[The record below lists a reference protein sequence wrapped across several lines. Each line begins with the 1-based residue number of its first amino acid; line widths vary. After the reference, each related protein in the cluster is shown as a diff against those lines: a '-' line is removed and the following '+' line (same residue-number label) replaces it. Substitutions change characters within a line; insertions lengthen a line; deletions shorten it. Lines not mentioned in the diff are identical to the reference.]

1 MFEIQRIVG
10 PVLKGSERL
19 FLESSGKSPKQENRN
34 GRTVFDLEE
43 GTKVSF
49 GAYFNALFPKYAEET
64 YGVGTYRFECE
75 AIGNGFL
82 SLEASEARGEK
93 SNLYRQEL
101 RQGKNPISFEF
112 KVKKGG
118 SGFIYPV
125 LEAKRGGLKF
135 SSGRFLTL
143 NNKERNGRLAVC
155 ICTFKR
161 EEYLI
166 GSLKAWAQ
174 DSEIVKRA
182 IFYISDN
189 GQTLKPSD
197 LPPGCEVRLFPN
209 PNLGG
214 SGGFA
219 RAFIEAKDEGKCDYY
234 LFCDDDAIVHPES
247 IYRTLAFFD
256 SKKDPDAYL
265 LSGAML
271 DFRRPLE
278 AVEMGAKFLIE
289 DSRVNSFYA
298 GANLSRPDDLDSFSK
313 GEPGKSANYSAFF
326 FTGFAERKGTDSD
339 LYPPYFLRGDDI
351 TFGLSRSRNGVE
363 VLTYP
368 GLAVW
373 HEPFYSKTNSWVEYY
388 NYRNYGI
395 VHFLFHEGGPWRLAW
410 VYFVRFYIFLYTFQ
424 YENLRAAL
432 EGIRQILAGPQE
444 FVKLDLQQKHSELMG
459 RYAPESVWQGS
470 KPHTSA
476 ISKILGILFLPVS
489 ILSLNTISL
498 PYFRRPIDRSAGVLS
513 ILRNGAG
520 ASVTLDYDERRDPVY
535 IRKKDLFRSFRLALS
550 ALLTIVEVLVRHRR
564 LSESWKR
571 EARHFSSE
579 TFWRSKLAPY
589 R

>member
-19 FLESSGKSPKQENRN
+19 FLEYTGKCPKQENQN
-34 GRTVFDLEE
+34 GQTVFDLEE

-49 GAYFNALFPKYAEET
+49 GTYFNALFPRYAEEA
-64 YGVGTYRFECE
+64 YGTGTYRFECE

-82 SLEASEARGEK
+82 SLEASEGGKEK
-93 SNLYRQEL
+93 SNLYGKEIK
-101 RQGKNPISFEF
+101 QGKNRISIEFE
-112 KVKKGG
+112 VKKGG

-125 LEAKRGGLKF
+125 VEAKKGGLRF

-166 GSLKAWAQ
+166 ANLKAWAQ

-182 IFYISDN
+182 VFYISDN
-189 GQTLKPSD
+189 GQTLKPRD
-197 LPPGCEVRLFPN
+197 LPSGCEFRLFPN

-219 RAFIEAKDEGKCDYY
+219 RAFLEAKDEGKCDYY

-247 IYRTLAFFD
+247 IFRTLAFFD

-278 AVEMGAKFLIE
+278 AVEVGAKFLIG
-289 DSRVNSFYA
+289 DSRVKSFYL
-298 GANLSRPDDLDSFSK
+298 GANLSDSVDLDSISK
-313 GEPGKSANYSAFF
+313 AERNKNANYSAFF

-373 HEPFYSKTNSWVEYY
+373 HEPFYSKTNSWVEHYS
-388 NYRNYGI
+388 YRNSGI
-395 VHFLFHEGGPWRLAW
+395 VHLLFHEGGPWGLIR

-432 EGIRQILAGPQE
+432 EGIHQILAGPEE

-459 RYAPESVWQGS
+459 RYTPEEVWSGQ
-470 KPHTSA
+470 KPRTSM
-476 ISKILGILFLPVS
+476 ISKILGFLFLPVS
-489 ILSLNTISL
+489 ILSLNTISI
-498 PYFRRPIDRSAGVLS
+498 PYLRRPINRSAGALS
-513 ILRNGAG
+513 ILLDGAG
-520 ASVTLDYDERRDPVY
+520 ASVTLDYDERREPVY
-535 IRKKDLFRSFRLALS
+535 IRKKDFFRSFRLALS
-550 ALLTIVEVLVRHRR
+550 ALLTIVEVLIRHRR